1 MDCASGRGIVH
12 SSLLPTPVVDPIQY
26 QLEQKEI
33 RELPVEHI
41 KKLGDILAE
50 DHQWKDL
57 MSQIPGTKSGGKR
70 FDTQDVGYV
79 KLNFM
84 LYCIWLP
91 YKNYHYLP

>member
-1 MDCASGRGIVH
+1 MMMDCASGRGIVH

-70 FDTQDVGYV
+70 FDRCTVFAIFSRAWTRGSR
-79 KLNFM
+79 NRGR
-84 LYCIWLP
+84 
-91 YKNYHYLP
+91 